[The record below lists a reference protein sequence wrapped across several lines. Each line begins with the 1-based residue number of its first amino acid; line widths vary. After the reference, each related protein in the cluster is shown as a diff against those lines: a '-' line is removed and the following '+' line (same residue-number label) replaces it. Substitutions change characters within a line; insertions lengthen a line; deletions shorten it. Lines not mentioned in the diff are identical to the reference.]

1 MINTKAVNKDQQLKG
16 INTLMKDESFLYPFK
31 NTIEL
36 FFSDRRLKK
45 YKKGWHSRFPGEP
58 YESTKILKS
67 DYCLVITYNIVDQ
80 KVNVYYDYHPSE
92 AIYKSKFFDTILIG
106 ILTFE
111 DFVAKFN
118 KDEELIYFNPKYN
131 RGGPREEYFCV
142 DIDKVISKVYQKIS
156 KDYKRNLK
164 ILLIDKPSVLK
175 YSKKFDSADVFP
187 FQYLGTLDDQI
198 EYFENNSYLLV
209 DQDGNL
215 RDQAKHLE
223 FIYKKYKER
232 GLTEMLNG
240 SASFQD
246 LYRYC
251 TRLSLDINSKVGI
264 YSESILKKDI
274 EGFESGEVEFNSG
287 EVEFNSARLFNA
299 VSSAFRYTSVP
310 SDDDT
315 ALKMLINKS
324 FEYIKKCQTEKT
336 DIDLIGEKDFD
347 ICNHFRRNKISTT
360 LAENIIDDFCLNVSL
375 FEAGY
380 RNLDKNSVYEY
391 LDDSIGVLLDSGAKI
406 KIRLLTQKSVS
417 YGSEFMSLVSTTEQS
432 EYIFDWLNK
441 LSDTKKQLISF
452 HEKEVE
458 ALEVLLNNGLLDT
471 NIPDVVKFLKSFN

>member
-45 YKKGWHSRFPGEP
+45 YKKGWHSRFSGEP

-274 EGFESGEVEFNSG
+274 EGFESGEVEFNS
-287 EVEFNSARLFNA
+287 ARLFNA

-471 NIPDVVKFLKSFN
+471 NIPDVFKFLKSFN

>member
-274 EGFESGEVEFNSG
+274 EGFESGEVEFNS
-287 EVEFNSARLFNA
+287 ARLFNA

-324 FEYIKKCQTEKT
+324 FEYIKKCQTENT

-471 NIPDVVKFLKSFN
+471 NIPDVVKFIKSFN

>member
-198 EYFENNSYLLV
+198 EYFGNNSYLLV

-274 EGFESGEVEFNSG
+274 EGFESGEVEFNS
-287 EVEFNSARLFNA
+287 ARLFNA

-310 SDDDT
+310 SDDT

-347 ICNHFRRNKISTT
+347 ICNHFRRKKLSTT
-360 LAENIIDDFCLNVSL
+360 LAQNIIDDFCLNVSL

-380 RNLDKNSVYEY
+380 RNLDKKSVYEY

>member
-45 YKKGWHSRFPGEP
+45 YKKGWHLRFPGEP

-251 TRLSLDINSKVGI
+251 ARLSLDLNSKVEI
-264 YSESILKKDI
+264 YSNSILEKDI
-274 EGFESGEVEFNSG
+274 ENFENGKAK
-287 EVEFNSARLFNA
+287 FNSARLFNA

-347 ICNHFRRNKISTT
+347 ICNHFRRKKLSTT
-360 LAENIIDDFCLNVSL
+360 LAQNIIDDFCLNVSL

-380 RNLDKNSVYEY
+380 RNLDKKSVYEY

-458 ALEVLLNNGLLDT
+458 ALEVLLKNGLLDT

>member
-1 MINTKAVNKDQQLKG
+1 MINTKITNKDQQLKE
-16 INTLMKDESFLYPFK
+16 INNLIKDESFLYPFK
-31 NTIEL
+31 DTIKR
-36 FFSDRRLKK
+36 FFSDRRLKTH
-45 YKKGWHSRFPGEP
+45 KKGWHSRFPGEP

-67 DYCLVITYNIVDQ
+67 EYCLIVTYNIVDK
-80 KVNVYYDYHPSE
+80 KVNVYYDCYPSE
-92 AIYKSKFFDTILIG
+92 AIRKSKFFDTILIG

-111 DFVAKFN
+111 DFVTKFN

-131 RGGPREEYFCV
+131 RGGPIEEYFCV

-156 KDYKRNLK
+156 KDYKKNLK
-164 ILLIDKPSVLK
+164 ILLVDKPSVLK

-187 FQYLGTLDDQI
+187 FQYLGDLDDQI
-198 EYFENNSYLLV
+198 ENFERNSYILV

-215 RDQAKHLE
+215 REQAKHLE
-223 FIYKKYKER
+223 FIYKKYKEC

-240 SASFQD
+240 SSSFQD

-251 TRLSLDINSKVGI
+251 ARLSLDLNSKVEI
-264 YSESILKKDI
+264 YSNSILEKDI
-274 EGFESGEVEFNSG
+274 ENFENGKAK
-287 EVEFNSARLFNA
+287 FNSARLFNT
-299 VSSAFRYTSVP
+299 VSSAFKYTSVP

-391 LDDSIGVLLDSGAKI
+391 LDDSIGVLLDSGTKI

-458 ALEVLLNNGLLDT
+458 ALEVLLNNGLLYT

>member
-1 MINTKAVNKDQQLKG
+1 MINTKTVNKDQQLKE
-16 INTLMKDESFLYPFK
+16 INNLIKDESFLYPFK
-31 NTIEL
+31 DTIKR
-36 FFSDRRLKK
+36 FFSDRRLKTH
-45 YKKGWHSRFPGEP
+45 KKGWHSRFPGEP

-67 DYCLVITYNIVDQ
+67 EYCLIVTYNILDQ
-80 KVNVYYDYHPSE
+80 KVNVYYDCYPSE
-92 AIYKSKFFDTILIG
+92 AIRKSKFFDTILIG

-111 DFVAKFN
+111 DFVTKFN
-118 KDEELIYFNPKYN
+118 KKEELIYFNPKYN

-142 DIDKVISKVYQKIS
+142 DIDKVISKVHQKIS
-156 KDYKRNLK
+156 KDYKKNLR
-164 ILLIDKPSVLK
+164 ILLVDKPSVLK

-187 FQYLGTLDDQI
+187 FQYLGDLDDQI
-198 EYFENNSYLLV
+198 ENFERNSYILV
-209 DQDGNL
+209 DEDGNL
-215 RDQAKHLE
+215 REQAKHLD

-251 TRLSLDINSKVGI
+251 ARLSLDLNSKVEI
-264 YSESILKKDI
+264 YSNLILEKDI
-274 EGFESGEVEFNSG
+274 ENFENGKAK
-287 EVEFNSARLFNA
+287 FNSARLFNA

-347 ICNHFRRNKISTT
+347 ICNHFRRKKLSTT
-360 LAENIIDDFCLNVSL
+360 LAQNIIDDFCLNVSL

-380 RNLDKNSVYEY
+380 RNLDKKSVYEY

-406 KIRLLTQKSVS
+406 KIRLLTQRTVS
-417 YGSEFMSLVSTTEQS
+417 YGSEFMSLASTTDQS
-432 EYIFDWLNK
+432 EHIFEWLRK
-441 LSDTKKQLISF
+441 LPDTQKQLISF
-452 HEKEVE
+452 HKKEVE
-458 ALEVLLNNGLLDT
+458 ALEVLLKNGLLDT
-471 NIPDVVKFLKSFN
+471 NIPDIVEFLKSFN

>member
-274 EGFESGEVEFNSG
+274 EGFESGEVEFNS
-287 EVEFNSARLFNA
+287 ARLFNA

-315 ALKMLINKS
+315 ALKMLINKA

-347 ICNHFRRNKISTT
+347 ICNHFRRKKLSTT
-360 LAENIIDDFCLNVSL
+360 LAQNIIDDFCLNVSL

-380 RNLDKNSVYEY
+380 RNLDKKSVYEY

>member
-175 YSKKFDSADVFP
+175 YSKFDSADVFP

-274 EGFESGEVEFNSG
+274 EGFESG

-471 NIPDVVKFLKSFN
+471 NIPDIVKFLKSFN

>member
-274 EGFESGEVEFNSG
+274 EGFESGEVEFNS
-287 EVEFNSARLFNA
+287 ARLFNA

-347 ICNHFRRNKISTT
+347 ICNHFRRKKLSTT
-360 LAENIIDDFCLNVSL
+360 LAQNIIDDFCLNVSL
-375 FEAGY
+375 FETGY
-380 RNLDKNSVYEY
+380 RNLDKKSVYEY

>member
-274 EGFESGEVEFNSG
+274 EGFESGEVEFNS
-287 EVEFNSARLFNA
+287 ARLFNA

-452 HEKEVE
+452 NEKEVE

>member
-274 EGFESGEVEFNSG
+274 EGFEGG

-347 ICNHFRRNKISTT
+347 ICNHFRRKKLSTT
-360 LAENIIDDFCLNVSL
+360 LAQNIIDDFCLNVSL

-380 RNLDKNSVYEY
+380 RNLDKKSVYEY

>member
-67 DYCLVITYNIVDQ
+67 DYCLVITYNIGDQ

-274 EGFESGEVEFNSG
+274 EGFESGEVEFNS
-287 EVEFNSARLFNA
+287 ARLFNA

-347 ICNHFRRNKISTT
+347 ICNHFRRKKLSTT
-360 LAENIIDDFCLNVSL
+360 LAQNIIDDFCLNVSL

-380 RNLDKNSVYEY
+380 RNLDKKSVYEY

>member
-1 MINTKAVNKDQQLKG
+1 MINTKTTNKDQQLKD
-16 INTLMKDESFLYPFK
+16 INNLLKDESFLYPFK
-31 NTIEL
+31 DTIKR
-36 FFSDRRLKK
+36 FFSDRRLKTH
-45 YKKGWHSRFPGEP
+45 KKGWHSRFPGEP

-67 DYCLVITYNIVDQ
+67 EYCLIVTYNILDQ
-80 KVNVYYDYHPSE
+80 KVNVYYDCYPSE
-92 AIYKSKFFDTILIG
+92 AIRKSKFFDTILIG

-118 KDEELIYFNPKYN
+118 KKEELIYFNPKYN

-156 KDYKRNLK
+156 KDYKKNLK
-164 ILLIDKPSVLK
+164 ILLVDKPSVLK

-187 FQYLGTLDDQI
+187 FQYLGDLDDQI
-198 EYFENNSYLLV
+198 ENFERNSYILV
-209 DQDGNL
+209 DEDGNL
-215 RDQAKHLE
+215 REQAKHLD

-251 TRLSLDINSKVGI
+251 ARLFLDLNSKVEI
-264 YSESILKKDI
+264 YSNSILEKDI
-274 EGFESGEVEFNSG
+274 ENFENGKAK
-287 EVEFNSARLFNA
+287 FNSARLFNA

-347 ICNHFRRNKISTT
+347 ICNHFRRKKLSTT
-360 LAENIIDDFCLNVSL
+360 LAQNIIDDFCLNVSL

-380 RNLDKNSVYEY
+380 RNLDKKSVYEY

-406 KIRLLTQKSVS
+406 KIRLLTQRTVS
-417 YGSEFMSLVSTTEQS
+417 YGSEFMSLASTTDQS
-432 EYIFDWLNK
+432 EHIFEWLRK
-441 LSDTKKQLISF
+441 LPDTQKQLISF
-452 HEKEVE
+452 HKKEVE
-458 ALEVLLNNGLLDT
+458 ALEVLLKNGLLDT
-471 NIPDVVKFLKSFN
+471 NIPDIVEFLKSFN

>member
-1 MINTKAVNKDQQLKG
+1 MINTKTTNKDQQLKD
-16 INTLMKDESFLYPFK
+16 INNLLKDESFLYPFK
-31 NTIEL
+31 DTIKR
-36 FFSDRRLKK
+36 FFSDRRLKTH
-45 YKKGWHSRFPGEP
+45 KKGWHSRFPGEP

-67 DYCLVITYNIVDQ
+67 EYCLIVTYNILDQ
-80 KVNVYYDYHPSE
+80 KVNVYYDCYPSE
-92 AIYKSKFFDTILIG
+92 AIRKSKFFDTILIG

-118 KDEELIYFNPKYN
+118 KKEELIYFNPKYN

-156 KDYKRNLK
+156 KDYKKNLK
-164 ILLIDKPSVLK
+164 ILLVDKPSVLK

-187 FQYLGTLDDQI
+187 FQYLGDLDDQI
-198 EYFENNSYLLV
+198 ENFERNSYILV
-209 DQDGNL
+209 DEDGNL
-215 RDQAKHLE
+215 REQAKHLD

-251 TRLSLDINSKVGI
+251 ARLSLDLNSKVEI
-264 YSESILKKDI
+264 YSNSILEKDI
-274 EGFESGEVEFNSG
+274 ENFENGKAK
-287 EVEFNSARLFNA
+287 FNSARLFNA

-347 ICNHFRRNKISTT
+347 ICNHFRRKKLSTT
-360 LAENIIDDFCLNVSL
+360 LAQNIIDDFCLNVSL

-380 RNLDKNSVYEY
+380 RNLDKKSVYEY

-406 KIRLLTQKSVS
+406 KIRLLTQRTVS
-417 YGSEFMSLVSTTEQS
+417 YGSEFMSLASTTDQS
-432 EYIFDWLNK
+432 EHIFEWLRK
-441 LSDTKKQLISF
+441 LPDTQKQLISF
-452 HEKEVE
+452 HKKEVE
-458 ALEVLLNNGLLDT
+458 ALEVLLKNGLLDT
-471 NIPDVVKFLKSFN
+471 NIPDIVEFLKSFN

>member
-274 EGFESGEVEFNSG
+274 EGFESGEVEFNS
-287 EVEFNSARLFNA
+287 ARLFNA

-347 ICNHFRRNKISTT
+347 ICNHFRRKKLSTT
-360 LAENIIDDFCLNVSL
+360 LAQNIIDDFCLNVSL

-380 RNLDKNSVYEY
+380 INLDKKSVYEY

>member
-251 TRLSLDINSKVGI
+251 ARLSLDLNSKVEI
-264 YSESILKKDI
+264 YSNLILEKDI
-274 EGFESGEVEFNSG
+274 ENFENGKAK
-287 EVEFNSARLFNA
+287 FNSARLFNA

-347 ICNHFRRNKISTT
+347 ICNHFRRKKLSTT
-360 LAENIIDDFCLNVSL
+360 LAQNIIDDFCLNVSL

-380 RNLDKNSVYEY
+380 RNLDKKSVYEY

-406 KIRLLTQKSVS
+406 KIRLLTQRTVS
-417 YGSEFMSLVSTTEQS
+417 YGSEFMSLASTTDQS
-432 EYIFDWLNK
+432 EHIFEWLRK
-441 LSDTKKQLISF
+441 LPDTQKQLISF
-452 HEKEVE
+452 HKKEVE
-458 ALEVLLNNGLLDT
+458 ALEVLLKNGLLDT
-471 NIPDVVKFLKSFN
+471 NIPDIVEFLKSFN

>member
-274 EGFESGEVEFNSG
+274 EGFESGEVEFNS
-287 EVEFNSARLFNA
+287 ARLFNA

-324 FEYIKKCQTEKT
+324 FEYIKKCQIEKT

-347 ICNHFRRNKISTT
+347 ICNHFRRKKLSTT
-360 LAENIIDDFCLNVSL
+360 LAQNIIDDFCLNVSL

-380 RNLDKNSVYEY
+380 RNLDKKSVYEY

>member
-274 EGFESGEVEFNSG
+274 EGFESGEVEFNS
-287 EVEFNSARLFNA
+287 ARLFNA

-441 LSDTKKQLISF
+441 LSDTKKTTYFFPRKRS
-452 HEKEVE
+452 
-458 ALEVLLNNGLLDT
+458 
-471 NIPDVVKFLKSFN
+471 

>member
-1 MINTKAVNKDQQLKG
+1 MINTKTTNKDQQLKD
-16 INTLMKDESFLYPFK
+16 INNLLKDESFLYPFK
-31 NTIEL
+31 DTIKR
-36 FFSDRRLKK
+36 FFSDRRLKTH
-45 YKKGWHSRFPGEP
+45 KKGWHSRFPGEP

-67 DYCLVITYNIVDQ
+67 EYCLIVTYNILDQ
-80 KVNVYYDYHPSE
+80 KVNVYYDCYPSE
-92 AIYKSKFFDTILIG
+92 AIRKSKFFDTILIG

-111 DFVAKFN
+111 DFVTKFN
-118 KDEELIYFNPKYN
+118 KKEELIYFNPKYN
-131 RGGPREEYFCV
+131 RGGPREGYFCV

-156 KDYKRNLK
+156 KDYKKNLK
-164 ILLIDKPSVLK
+164 ILLVDKPSVLK

-187 FQYLGTLDDQI
+187 FQYLGDLDDQI
-198 EYFENNSYLLV
+198 ENFERNSYILV
-209 DQDGNL
+209 DEDGNL
-215 RDQAKHLE
+215 REQAKHLD

-251 TRLSLDINSKVGI
+251 ARLSLDLNSKVEI
-264 YSESILKKDI
+264 YSNSILEKDI
-274 EGFESGEVEFNSG
+274 ENFENGKAK
-287 EVEFNSARLFNA
+287 FNSARLFNA

-347 ICNHFRRNKISTT
+347 ICNHFRRKKLSTT
-360 LAENIIDDFCLNVSL
+360 LAQNIIDDFCLNVSL

-380 RNLDKNSVYEY
+380 RNLDKKSVYEY

-406 KIRLLTQKSVS
+406 KIRLLTQRTVS
-417 YGSEFMSLVSTTEQS
+417 YGSEFMSLASTTDQS
-432 EYIFDWLNK
+432 EHIFEWLRK
-441 LSDTKKQLISF
+441 LPDTQKQLISF
-452 HEKEVE
+452 HKKEVE
-458 ALEVLLNNGLLDT
+458 ALEVLLKNGLLDT
-471 NIPDVVKFLKSFN
+471 NIPDIVEFLKSFN

>member
-251 TRLSLDINSKVGI
+251 TRLSLDITSKVGI

-274 EGFESGEVEFNSG
+274 EGFESG

-347 ICNHFRRNKISTT
+347 ICNHFRRKKLSTT
-360 LAENIIDDFCLNVSL
+360 LAQNIIDDFCLNVSL

-380 RNLDKNSVYEY
+380 RNLDKKSVYEY

-406 KIRLLTQKSVS
+406 KIRLLTQRTIS
-417 YGSEFMSLVSTTEQS
+417 YGSEFMSLASTTDQS
-432 EYIFDWLNK
+432 EHIFEWLRK
-441 LSDTKKQLISF
+441 LPDTQKQLISF
-452 HEKEVE
+452 HKKEVE
-458 ALEVLLNNGLLDT
+458 ALEVLLKNGLLDT
-471 NIPDVVKFLKSFN
+471 NIPDIVEFLKSFN

>member
-274 EGFESGEVEFNSG
+274 EGFESGEVEFNS
-287 EVEFNSARLFNA
+287 ARLFNA

-347 ICNHFRRNKISTT
+347 ICNHFIRKKLSTT
-360 LAENIIDDFCLNVSL
+360 LAQNIIDDFCLNVSL

-380 RNLDKNSVYEY
+380 RNLDKKSVYEY

>member
-45 YKKGWHSRFPGEP
+45 YKKGWHSRFPGES

-274 EGFESGEVEFNSG
+274 EGFESGEVEFNS
-287 EVEFNSARLFNA
+287 ARLFNA

>member
-1 MINTKAVNKDQQLKG
+1 MINTKTVNRDQQLKG

-67 DYCLVITYNIVDQ
+67 DYCLVVTYNIVDQ

-111 DFVAKFN
+111 DFVASFN

-142 DIDKVISKVYQKIS
+142 DIDKVISKVYQKIL
-156 KDYKRNLK
+156 KDYKKNLK
-164 ILLIDKPSVLK
+164 ILLVDKPKFLK

-187 FQYLGTLDDQI
+187 FQYLGDLDDQI
-198 EYFENNSYLLV
+198 ENFERNSYILV

-215 RDQAKHLE
+215 REQAKHLE

-240 SASFQD
+240 SSSFQD

-251 TRLSLDINSKVGI
+251 LRLSLDLNSKVKI
-264 YSESILKKDI
+264 YSNSMLEKDI
-274 EGFESGEVEFNSG
+274 EDFENGKAK
-287 EVEFNSARLFNA
+287 FNSARLFNA
-299 VSSAFRYTSVP
+299 VSDAFRNTSLH

-315 ALKMLINKS
+315 ALKILINKS
-324 FEYIKKCQTEKT
+324 FDYIKKCQTEKA
-336 DIDLIGEKDFD
+336 DVDLIGGKDFD
-347 ICNHFRRNKISTT
+347 ICNHFRRKKISTT

-375 FEAGY
+375 FEAGS

-432 EYIFDWLNK
+432 EYIFEWLNK
-441 LSDTKKQLISF
+441 LPDTKKQLISF

-458 ALEVLLNNGLLDT
+458 ALEVLLKNGLLDT
-471 NIPDVVKFLKSFN
+471 NTPDIVEFLKLFN

>member
-1 MINTKAVNKDQQLKG
+1 MINTKTTNKDQQLKN
-16 INTLMKDESFLYPFK
+16 INNLLKDESFLYPFK
-31 NTIEL
+31 DTIKR
-36 FFSDRRLKK
+36 FFSDRRLKTH
-45 YKKGWHSRFPGEP
+45 KKGWHSRFPGEP

-67 DYCLVITYNIVDQ
+67 EYCLIVTYNIVDK
-80 KVNVYYDYHPSE
+80 KVNVYYDCYPSE
-92 AIYKSKFFDTILIG
+92 AIRKSKFFDTILIG

-111 DFVAKFN
+111 NFVTKFN
-118 KDEELIYFNPKYN
+118 KKEELIYFNPKYN

-156 KDYKRNLK
+156 KDYKKNLK
-164 ILLIDKPSVLK
+164 ILLVDKPSVLK

-187 FQYLGTLDDQI
+187 FQYLGDLDDQI
-198 EYFENNSYLLV
+198 ENFERNSYILV
-209 DQDGNL
+209 DEDGNL
-215 RDQAKHLE
+215 REQAKHLD

-251 TRLSLDINSKVGI
+251 ARLSLDLNSKVEI
-264 YSESILKKDI
+264 YSNSILEKDI
-274 EGFESGEVEFNSG
+274 ENFENGKAK
-287 EVEFNSARLFNA
+287 FNSARLFNA

-380 RNLDKNSVYEY
+380 RNLDKKSVYEY

-406 KIRLLTQKSVS
+406 KIRLLTQRTVS
-417 YGSEFMSLVSTTEQS
+417 YGSEFMSLASTTDQS
-432 EYIFDWLNK
+432 EHIFEWLRK
-441 LSDTKKQLISF
+441 LPDTQKQLISF
-452 HEKEVE
+452 HKKEVE
-458 ALEVLLNNGLLDT
+458 ALEVLLKNGLLDT
-471 NIPDVVKFLKSFN
+471 NIPDIVEFLKSFN

>member
-274 EGFESGEVEFNSG
+274 EGFESGEVEFNS
-287 EVEFNSARLFNA
+287 ARLFKA

-360 LAENIIDDFCLNVSL
+360 LAKNIIDDFCLNVSL

>member
-142 DIDKVISKVYQKIS
+142 DIDKVISKVHQKIS
-156 KDYKRNLK
+156 KDYKKNLK
-164 ILLIDKPSVLK
+164 ILLVDKPSVLK

-187 FQYLGTLDDQI
+187 FQYLGDLDDQI
-198 EYFENNSYLLV
+198 ENFERNSYILV
-209 DQDGNL
+209 DEDGNL
-215 RDQAKHLE
+215 REQAKHLD

-251 TRLSLDINSKVGI
+251 ARLSLDLNSKVEI
-264 YSESILKKDI
+264 YSNSILEKDI
-274 EGFESGEVEFNSG
+274 ENFENGKAK
-287 EVEFNSARLFNA
+287 FNSARLFNA

-347 ICNHFRRNKISTT
+347 ICNHFRRKKLSTT
-360 LAENIIDDFCLNVSL
+360 LAQNIIDDFCLNVSL

-380 RNLDKNSVYEY
+380 RNLDKKSVYEY

-406 KIRLLTQKSVS
+406 KIRLLTQRTVS
-417 YGSEFMSLVSTTEQS
+417 YGSEFMSLASTTDQS
-432 EYIFDWLNK
+432 EHIFEWLRK
-441 LSDTKKQLISF
+441 LPDTQKQLISF
-452 HEKEVE
+452 HKKEVE
-458 ALEVLLNNGLLDT
+458 ALEVLLKNGLLDT
-471 NIPDVVKFLKSFN
+471 NIPDIVEFLKSFN

>member
-1 MINTKAVNKDQQLKG
+1 MINTKTTNKDQQLKD
-16 INTLMKDESFLYPFK
+16 INNLLKDESFLYPFK
-31 NTIEL
+31 DTIKR
-36 FFSDRRLKK
+36 FFSDRRLKTH
-45 YKKGWHSRFPGEP
+45 KKGWHSRFPGEP

-67 DYCLVITYNIVDQ
+67 EYCLIVTYNILDQ
-80 KVNVYYDYHPSE
+80 KVNVYYDCYPSE
-92 AIYKSKFFDTILIG
+92 AIRKSKFFDTILIV

-111 DFVAKFN
+111 DFVTKFN
-118 KDEELIYFNPKYN
+118 KKEELIYFNPKYN

-156 KDYKRNLK
+156 KDYKKNLK
-164 ILLIDKPSVLK
+164 ILLVDKPTVLK

-187 FQYLGTLDDQI
+187 FQYLGDLDDQI
-198 EYFENNSYLLV
+198 ENFERNSYILV
-209 DQDGNL
+209 DEDGNL
-215 RDQAKHLE
+215 REQAKHLD

-251 TRLSLDINSKVGI
+251 ARLSLDLNSKVEI
-264 YSESILKKDI
+264 YSNSMLEKDI
-274 EGFESGEVEFNSG
+274 EDFESGNAK
-287 EVEFNSARLFNA
+287 FNSARLFNA

-315 ALKMLINKS
+315 SLKILIKKS

-360 LAENIIDDFCLNVSL
+360 LAKNIIDDFCLNVSL
-375 FEAGY
+375 FETGY

-391 LDDSIGVLLDSGAKI
+391 LDDSIGVLLDSGAEI
-406 KIRLLTQKSVS
+406 KIRLLTQRTVS
-417 YGSEFMSLVSTTEQS
+417 YGSEFMSLASTTDQS
-432 EYIFDWLNK
+432 EYIFEWLRK
-441 LSDTKKQLISF
+441 LPDTQKQLISF
-452 HEKEVE
+452 HKKEVE
-458 ALEVLLNNGLLDT
+458 ALEVLLKNGLLDT
-471 NIPDVVKFLKSFN
+471 NIPDIVEFLKSFN

>member
-1 MINTKAVNKDQQLKG
+1 MINTKITNKDKQLKE
-16 INTLMKDESFLYPFK
+16 INNLIKDESFLYPFK
-31 NTIEL
+31 DTIKR
-36 FFSDRRLKK
+36 FFSDRRLKTH
-45 YKKGWHSRFPGEP
+45 KKGWHSRFPGEP

-67 DYCLVITYNIVDQ
+67 EYCLIVTYNIVDK
-80 KVNVYYDYHPSE
+80 KVNVYYDCYPSE
-92 AIYKSKFFDTILIG
+92 AIRKSKFFDTILIG

-111 DFVAKFN
+111 DFVTKFN

-156 KDYKRNLK
+156 KDYKKNLK
-164 ILLIDKPSVLK
+164 ILLVDKPSVLK

-187 FQYLGTLDDQI
+187 FQYLGDLDDQI
-198 EYFENNSYLLV
+198 ENFERNSYILV

-215 RDQAKHLE
+215 REQAKHLE

-240 SASFQD
+240 SSSFQD

-251 TRLSLDINSKVGI
+251 ARLSLDLNSKVEI
-264 YSESILKKDI
+264 YSNSILEKDI
-274 EGFESGEVEFNSG
+274 ENFENGKAK
-287 EVEFNSARLFNA
+287 FNSARLFNT

-432 EYIFDWLNK
+432 EYIFEWLNK
-441 LSDTKKQLISF
+441 LSDTKKQLIFF

-471 NIPDVVKFLKSFN
+471 NITDVVKFLKSFN

>member
-274 EGFESGEVEFNSG
+274 EGFESGEVEFNS
-287 EVEFNSARLFNA
+287 ARLFNA

-347 ICNHFRRNKISTT
+347 ICNHFRRKKLSTT
-360 LAENIIDDFCLNVSL
+360 LAQNIIDDFCLNVSL

-380 RNLDKNSVYEY
+380 RNLDKKSVYEY

-458 ALEVLLNNGLLDT
+458 ALEVLLKNGLLDT

>member
-1 MINTKAVNKDQQLKG
+1 MINTKAVNKDQQLKD

-67 DYCLVITYNIVDQ
+67 EYCLIVTYNILDQ
-80 KVNVYYDYHPSE
+80 KVNVYYDCYPSE
-92 AIYKSKFFDTILIG
+92 AIRKSKFFDTILIG

-111 DFVAKFN
+111 DFVTKFN
-118 KDEELIYFNPKYN
+118 KKEELIYFNPKYN

-156 KDYKRNLK
+156 KDYKKNLK
-164 ILLIDKPSVLK
+164 ILLVDKPSVLK

-187 FQYLGTLDDQI
+187 FQYLGDLDDQI
-198 EYFENNSYLLV
+198 ENFERNSYILV
-209 DQDGNL
+209 DEDGNL
-215 RDQAKHLE
+215 REQAKHLD

-251 TRLSLDINSKVGI
+251 ARLSLDLNSKVEI
-264 YSESILKKDI
+264 YSNSILEKDI
-274 EGFESGEVEFNSG
+274 ENFENGKAK
-287 EVEFNSARLFNA
+287 FNSARLFNA

-347 ICNHFRRNKISTT
+347 ICNHFRRNKISTI

-406 KIRLLTQKSVS
+406 KIRLLTQRTVS
-417 YGSEFMSLVSTTEQS
+417 YGSEFMSLASTTDQS
-432 EYIFDWLNK
+432 EHIFEWLRK
-441 LSDTKKQLISF
+441 LPDTQKQLISF
-452 HEKEVE
+452 HKKEVE
-458 ALEVLLNNGLLDT
+458 ALEVLLKNGLLDT
-471 NIPDVVKFLKSFN
+471 NIPDIVEFLKSFN

>member
-274 EGFESGEVEFNSG
+274 EGFESGEVEFNS
-287 EVEFNSARLFNA
+287 ARLFNA

-347 ICNHFRRNKISTT
+347 ICNHFRRKKLSTT
-360 LAENIIDDFCLNVSL
+360 LAQNIIDDFCLNVSL

-380 RNLDKNSVYEY
+380 RNLDKKSVYEY

-471 NIPDVVKFLKSFN
+471 NIPDIVEFLKSFN

>member
-67 DYCLVITYNIVDQ
+67 DYCLVITYNIVDK

-274 EGFESGEVEFNSG
+274 EGFESGEVEFNS
-287 EVEFNSARLFNA
+287 ARLFNA

>member
-274 EGFESGEVEFNSG
+274 EGFESGEVEFNS
-287 EVEFNSARLFNA
+287 ARLFNA

-347 ICNHFRRNKISTT
+347 ICNHFRRKKLSTT
-360 LAENIIDDFCLNVSL
+360 LAQNIIDDFCLNVSL

-380 RNLDKNSVYEY
+380 RNLDKKSVYEY

-452 HEKEVE
+452 NEKEVE

>member
-1 MINTKAVNKDQQLKG
+1 MINTKTTNKDQQLKD
-16 INTLMKDESFLYPFK
+16 INNLLKDESFLYPFK
-31 NTIEL
+31 DTIKR
-36 FFSDRRLKK
+36 FFSDRRLKTH
-45 YKKGWHSRFPGEP
+45 KKGWHSRFPCEL

-67 DYCLVITYNIVDQ
+67 EYCLIVTYNILDQ
-80 KVNVYYDYHPSE
+80 KVNVYYDCYPSE
-92 AIYKSKFFDTILIG
+92 AIRKSKFFDTILIG

-118 KDEELIYFNPKYN
+118 KKEELIYFNPKYN

-156 KDYKRNLK
+156 KDYKKNLK
-164 ILLIDKPSVLK
+164 ILLVDKPSVLK

-187 FQYLGTLDDQI
+187 FQYLGDLDDQI
-198 EYFENNSYLLV
+198 ENFERNSYILV
-209 DQDGNL
+209 DEDGNL
-215 RDQAKHLE
+215 REQAKHLD

-251 TRLSLDINSKVGI
+251 ARLSLDLNSKVEI
-264 YSESILKKDI
+264 YSNSILEKDI
-274 EGFESGEVEFNSG
+274 ENFENGKAK
-287 EVEFNSARLFNA
+287 FNSARLFNA

-347 ICNHFRRNKISTT
+347 ICNHFRRKKLSTT
-360 LAENIIDDFCLNVSL
+360 LAQNIIDDFCLNVSL

-380 RNLDKNSVYEY
+380 RNLDKKSVYEY

-406 KIRLLTQKSVS
+406 KIRLLTQRTVS
-417 YGSEFMSLVSTTEQS
+417 YGSEFMSLASTTDQS
-432 EYIFDWLNK
+432 EHIFEWLRK
-441 LSDTKKQLISF
+441 LPDTQKQLISF
-452 HEKEVE
+452 HKKEVE
-458 ALEVLLNNGLLDT
+458 ALEVLLKNGLLDT
-471 NIPDVVKFLKSFN
+471 NIPDIVEFLKSFN

>member
-131 RGGPREEYFCV
+131 RGVPREEYFCV

-274 EGFESGEVEFNSG
+274 EGFESGEVEFNS
-287 EVEFNSARLFNA
+287 ARLFNA

-347 ICNHFRRNKISTT
+347 ICNYFRRNKISTT

-391 LDDSIGVLLDSGAKI
+391 LDDSIGLLLDSGAKI

>member
-1 MINTKAVNKDQQLKG
+1 MIDTKTTIEHQQLKD
-16 INTLMKDESFLYPFK
+16 INNLLKDESFLYPFK
-31 NTIEL
+31 DTIKR

-45 YKKGWHSRFPGEP
+45 YKKGWHARFSSEP
-58 YESTKILKS
+58 YESTKIVKS
-67 DYCLVITYNIVDQ
+67 EYYLIVTYNVVDQ
-80 KVNVYYDYHPSE
+80 KVNVYYDCHPSE
-92 AIYKSKFFDTILIG
+92 AIRKSKFFDTVLIG

-118 KDEELIYFNPKYN
+118 KDEQLIYFNPKYN

-156 KDYKRNLK
+156 RDYKRNLK
-164 ILLIDKPSVLK
+164 ILLVDKPEVLK
-175 YSKKFDSADVFP
+175 YSKKFKETDVFP
-187 FQYLGTLDDQI
+187 FQYLGSLDYQI
-198 EYFENNSYLLV
+198 EYFENNSYILV
-209 DQDGNL
+209 DEDGNL
-215 RDQAKHLE
+215 REQAKHLE

-251 TRLSLDINSKVGI
+251 ARLSLEMNPKVKI
-264 YSESILKKDI
+264 YSNSILEKDI
-274 EGFESGEVEFNSG
+274 EDFENGRSKFNS
-287 EVEFNSARLFNA
+287 SRLFNA

-315 ALKMLINKS
+315 ALKILINKS

-336 DIDLIGEKDFD
+336 DVDLIGEKDFD
-347 ICNHFRRNKISTT
+347 ICNCFRRKKLSTT
-360 LAENIIDDFCLNVSL
+360 LAQNIIDDFCLNVSL

-380 RNLDKNSVYEY
+380 RNLNKNSVYEY
-391 LDDSIGVLLDSGAKI
+391 LDDSIGVLLDSGIKI
-406 KIRLLTQKSVS
+406 KIRLLTQRTVS

-432 EYIFDWLNK
+432 EYIFEWLRN
-441 LSDTKKQLISF
+441 LPDTKKQLISF

-458 ALEVLLNNGLLDT
+458 ALEVLLKNNLLNT
-471 NIPDVVKFLKSFN
+471 NSPDVVEFLKSFN

>member
-1 MINTKAVNKDQQLKG
+1 MINTKTVNRDQQLKG

-67 DYCLVITYNIVDQ
+67 DYCLVVTYNIVDQ

-111 DFVAKFN
+111 DFVASFN

-142 DIDKVISKVYQKIS
+142 DIDKVISKVYQKIL
-156 KDYKRNLK
+156 KDYKKNLK
-164 ILLIDKPSVLK
+164 ILLVDKPKFLK

-187 FQYLGTLDDQI
+187 FQYLGDLDDQI
-198 EYFENNSYLLV
+198 ENFERNSYILV

-215 RDQAKHLE
+215 REQAKHLE

-240 SASFQD
+240 SSSFQD

-251 TRLSLDINSKVGI
+251 LRLSLDLNSKVKI
-264 YSESILKKDI
+264 YSNSMLEKDI
-274 EGFESGEVEFNSG
+274 EDFENGKAK
-287 EVEFNSARLFNA
+287 FNSARLFNA
-299 VSSAFRYTSVP
+299 VSDAFRYTSLH

-315 ALKMLINKS
+315 ALKILINKS
-324 FEYIKKCQTEKT
+324 FDYIKKCQTEKA
-336 DIDLIGEKDFD
+336 DVDLIGGKDFD
-347 ICNHFRRNKISTT
+347 ICNHFRRKKISTT

-375 FEAGY
+375 FEAGS

-432 EYIFDWLNK
+432 EYIFEWLNK
-441 LSDTKKQLISF
+441 LPDTKKQLISF

-458 ALEVLLNNGLLDT
+458 ALEVLLKNGLLDT
-471 NIPDVVKFLKSFN
+471 NTPDIVEFLKLFN

>member
-1 MINTKAVNKDQQLKG
+1 MINTKTTNKDQQLKD
-16 INTLMKDESFLYPFK
+16 INNLLKDESFLYPFK
-31 NTIEL
+31 DTIKR
-36 FFSDRRLKK
+36 FFSDRRLKTH
-45 YKKGWHSRFPGEP
+45 KKGWHSRFPGEP

-67 DYCLVITYNIVDQ
+67 EYCLIVTYNILDQ
-80 KVNVYYDYHPSE
+80 KVNVYYDCYPSE
-92 AIYKSKFFDTILIG
+92 AIRKSKFFDTILIG

-111 DFVAKFN
+111 DFVTKFN
-118 KDEELIYFNPKYN
+118 KKEELIYFNQKYN

-142 DIDKVISKVYQKIS
+142 DIDKVISKVHQKIS
-156 KDYKRNLK
+156 KDYKKNLK
-164 ILLIDKPSVLK
+164 ILLVDKPSVLK

-187 FQYLGTLDDQI
+187 FQYLGDLDDQI
-198 EYFENNSYLLV
+198 ENFERNSYILV
-209 DQDGNL
+209 DEDGNL
-215 RDQAKHLE
+215 REQAKHLD

-251 TRLSLDINSKVGI
+251 ARLSLDLNSKVEI
-264 YSESILKKDI
+264 YSNSILEKDI
-274 EGFESGEVEFNSG
+274 ENFENGKAK
-287 EVEFNSARLFNA
+287 FNSARLFNA

-347 ICNHFRRNKISTT
+347 ICNHFRRKKLSTT
-360 LAENIIDDFCLNVSL
+360 LAQNIIDDFCLNVSL

-380 RNLDKNSVYEY
+380 RNLDKKSVYEY
-391 LDDSIGVLLDSGAKI
+391 LDDSIGLLLDSGAKI
-406 KIRLLTQKSVS
+406 KIRLLTQRTVS
-417 YGSEFMSLVSTTEQS
+417 YGSEFMSLASTTDQS
-432 EYIFDWLNK
+432 EHIFEWLRK
-441 LSDTKKQLISF
+441 LPDTQKQLISF
-452 HEKEVE
+452 HKKEVE
-458 ALEVLLNNGLLDT
+458 ALEVLLKNGLLDT
-471 NIPDVVKFLKSFN
+471 NIPDIVEFLKSFN

>member
-45 YKKGWHSRFPGEP
+45 YKKGWHSRFLGEP

-142 DIDKVISKVYQKIS
+142 DIDKVVSKVYQKIS

-274 EGFESGEVEFNSG
+274 EGFESGEVEFNS
-287 EVEFNSARLFNA
+287 ARLFNA

-315 ALKMLINKS
+315 ALKILINKS